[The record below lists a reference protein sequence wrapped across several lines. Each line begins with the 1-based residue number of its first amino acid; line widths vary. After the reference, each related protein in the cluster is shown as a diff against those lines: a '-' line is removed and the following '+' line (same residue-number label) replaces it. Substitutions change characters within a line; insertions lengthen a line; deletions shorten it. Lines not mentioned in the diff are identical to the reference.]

1 MILMQTILQS
11 SDTAT
16 GRPSQSQQRVLRRPA
31 VEHLT
36 GLPRSSIYAE
46 IKKGKFPQ
54 PVKLS
59 ARAVGWLSDEVEKWL
74 QRQIDSR
81 ATFNEKDTS
90 DLI

>member
-1 MILMQTILQS
+1 MQAIPQS
-11 SDTAT
+11 SDTVSGGA
-16 GRPSQSQQRVLRRPA
+16 PQSQQRVLRRPA

-81 ATFNEKDTS
+81 ATFNEKDAS
-90 DLI
+90 DFI